1 MEELKYI
8 YIQNIEQALSRLKV
22 TKEFLEIYLNSSKQ
36 AYLESAI
43 LQLRKTLELLAFA
56 AIAPYKT
63 EYAKFRLK
71 AESRNDYR
79 KDYKASTI
87 VKILKNINKDF
98 YPIPLS
104 EPFLVKEG
112 YYHFERQKENFL
124 TINNFIRLYDKLG
137 KYLHADNPWGHDK
150 NLKNFV
156 DTLPKEIKAIESLLS
171 LYFTTIRTDNFI
183 GVWVIKTTSDPIS
196 VEVTVGYANEDF
208 SIK

>member
-56 AIAPYKT
+56 AIAPNKT

-87 VKILKNINKDF
+87 VKILKNIN
-98 YPIPLS
+98 
-104 EPFLVKEG
+104 
-112 YYHFERQKENFL
+112 
-124 TINNFIRLYDKLG
+124 RL
-137 KYLHADNPWGHDK
+137 P
-150 NLKNFV
+150 
-156 DTLPKEIKAIESLLS
+156 S
-171 LYFTTIRTDNFI
+171 
-183 GVWVIKTTSDPIS
+183 
-196 VEVTVGYANEDF
+196 
-208 SIK
+208 